1 MSKQALIKAFK
12 NYYKLSPEK
21 AETLYR
27 IQEEVIPETD
37 QLNFEKNDTYKF
49 LESLIQDKEKYNI
62 LVSVLWM
69 KGHGINFERSFTH
82 LDHFSPEVASDYP
95 QIYRFL
101 INPKF

>member
-1 MSKQALIKAFK
+1 MSKQALIKAFI
-12 NYYKLSPEK
+12 NNYKLSPEK

-27 IQEEVIPETD
+27 IQDEIIPQTN
-37 QLNFEKNDTYKF
+37 QLNFEKTDTYKF

-69 KGHGINFERSFTH
+69 KGHAMDFERSFVY
-82 LDHFSPEVASDYP
+82 LNHFGPEEASDYP